1 MFALFGNIFL
11 DNTLPKQGGM
21 DAAPASAS
29 SAASAS
35 VATAA
40 SVNTF
45 KNKFV
50 CFSGR
55 FSEFTRTDAMALVV
69 AKGGKC
75 VDDVSNTIQYLVI
88 GKSPGPVK
96 LSKAQQ
102 WRIPTLTEFEF
113 LAFVGAD
120 ARALK
125 KPSLTHASVTT
136 SVAPLPTVTA
146 ASLAAAD
153 SSTAFAVPRFA
164 ALPPNTL
171 PRIQAQIAAQRSPSF
186 SSLADSTVWTARFAP
201 FMITEQV
208 VSKSDTMLVCLPS
221 SLEAARVDFRTA
233 VRSFVQIAQFAL
245 KADAHDSSAVPGYVG
260 MTMTS
265 LRVEKI
271 RVIDRHHVVQGHMM
285 KKGATKKTSHFL
297 GQSILMAVTLADGER
312 WDKFAAIIDHG
323 EKDIYDEGH
332 RTGRFRFCN
341 DVPSLGK
348 TSAKHLEATGASAVL
363 CFYICLQTAQQNV
376 QYLNGEGF
384 YKARNV
390 GSGKGPRTYKVWRCE
405 TCGGFI
411 LWSALKTCGNP
422 ARCSAAGRVANDSRC
437 RKYEEGQESMEDAI
451 MTGQYVLYD
460 RRPDLDRARP
470 IFDDDVLPPPLP
482 PPPLPPPPFAP
493 PQLVPL
499 QQPTPTQLPAPQ
511 QSAPPLLSP
520 PPPLP
525 PLLPPPPLHLPQL
538 APLQQP
544 TPQLAPLQHPTPT
557 QLPPP
562 QQLAPSLPSP
572 LPAISQ
578 TQPIGWHL
586 VSESHSADIF
596 IPHDGACHQLGRR
609 HLVAAALK
617 ANVPPF
623 AFPFVSRVQLTLTA
637 ENEGSLELESVGTN
651 GILVSAGGTSPW
663 ETVITGQKRTLVA
676 GDDIAFD
683 LSSRPGTVF
692 ELRRGKAPVQWLWSS
707 GHGEQVT
714 WTAYRWNVNATIE
727 QHFSAGE
734 ERCAVSTEH
743 YVDFLK
749 MRQVR
754 NDNERLY
761 RLVRRIDERM

>member
-1 MFALFGNIFL
+1 
-11 DNTLPKQGGM
+11 
-21 DAAPASAS
+21 
-29 SAASAS
+29 
-35 VATAA
+35 
-40 SVNTF
+40 
-45 KNKFV
+45 
-50 CFSGR
+50 
-55 FSEFTRTDAMALVV
+55 
-69 AKGGKC
+69 
-75 VDDVSNTIQYLVI
+75 LVI
-88 GKSPGPVK
+88 GESPGPVK
-96 LSKAQQ
+96 LSKARQ

-120 ARALK
+120 AHALK

-153 SSTAFAVPRFA
+153 SSTSFAVPRFA

-171 PRIQAQIAAQRSPSF
+171 PLIRAQIAAQRSPSF
-186 SSLADSTVWTARFAP
+186 SSLVDSTFWTARFAP
-201 FMITEQV
+201 VMISEQV

-221 SLEAARVDFRTA
+221 SLEDARVDFLTA

-245 KADAHDSSAVPGYVG
+245 KADAHDSSAVPGYIG

-271 RVIDRHHVVQGHMM
+271 RVIDRHHVVQGQMM

-297 GQSILMAVTLADGER
+297 GQSILMAVTCADGER
-312 WDKFAAIIDHG
+312 WETFAAIIDHG

-411 LWSALKTCGNP
+411 LWSAHKKCGNP
-422 ARCSAAGRVANDSRC
+422 ARCSPTLAQDSRC
-437 RKYEEGQESMEDAI
+437 RRYEEGQENMEDAI
-451 MTGQYVLYD
+451 MTGLYVLYD

-520 PPPLP
+520 PPPLQLP
-525 PLLPPPPLHLPQL
+525 LPPPPLPPPQL

-544 TPQLAPLQHPTPT
+544 TPT

-562 QQLAPSLPSP
+562 QHPAPSRFSLLS
-572 LPAISQ
+572 AMSQ
-578 TQPIGWHL
+578 PQPIGWHL
-586 VSESHSADIF
+586 VSESHAAI
-596 IPHDGACHQLGRR
+596 INIRHDGACQQLGRR
-609 HLVAAALK
+609 HLVAAAQS

-623 AFPFVSRVQLTLTA
+623 EFSFVSRVQLTLTVVT
-637 ENEGSLELESVGTN
+637 ESTLNLESVGTN
-651 GILVSAGGTSPW
+651 GILVSSGGAGPW
-663 ETVITGQKRTLVA
+663 ETVMTGQTRTLVA

-683 LSSRPGTVF
+683 LRSRPGTIF
-692 ELRRGKAPVQWLWSS
+692 QLRRGKALVQWQWSS

-714 WTAYRWNVNATIE
+714 WTAYRWNENEMIE
-727 QHFSAGE
+727 QQFSAGE

-761 RLVRRIDERM
+761 RVVRRVDERM